1 MKIMGKKKVI
11 GIIAV
16 LLVLVLLIWLGK
28 TRSVRDLS
36 EVLKEGRMS
45 VLIESGEHGFTRDS
59 VHVYGFQY
67 ELIRRFTDSLGVELV
82 VINEDKTRDG
92 MRELANG
99 TCDVLVSL
107 RPVMVDSVRSVV
119 SLNPILSTRLMLVQ
133 QKDSAGQPLI
143 SKQYELDGDTI
154 TVVKN
159 SPFMV
164 RLGYLAEELA
174 INLTINDISVD
185 SPDEIVKLVNDKQ
198 LKYTI
203 CPEYL
208 TGRFKARYA
217 DVDFS
222 VPLSF
227 KQDLT
232 WTVNKKSPELQ
243 KRLNAFLDGFIGT
256 AEFATIYNKYFSQP
270 LTTNH

>member
-1 MKIMGKKKVI
+1 MRKHTVI
-11 GIIAV
+11 WIIAV
-16 LLVLVLLIWLGK
+16 LLVLVLLIWFGK
-28 TRSVRDLS
+28 TGSVRDLP
-36 EVLKEGRMS
+36 EIQEEGRMS

-82 VINEDKTRDG
+82 VINEDKTREG
-92 MRELANG
+92 MRELTNG
-99 TCDVLVSL
+99 ACDVLVSL
-107 RPVMVDSVRSVV
+107 RPVMIDSVRSVV
-119 SLNPILSTRLMLVQ
+119 SLNPILSTRLMLAQ
-133 QKDSAGQPLI
+133 QTDSTGKLLI
-143 SKQYELDGDTI
+143 SKQFELDGDTL
-154 TVVKN
+154 TVMKN

-174 INLTINDISVD
+174 INLTINDIAVD

-198 LKYTI
+198 IKYTI